1 MDNMDDTKDKA
12 GDEKKPIDLKE
23 LTRLLEGGVTT
34 VAELRG
40 ITREELEAVYALA
53 HDYYRTGRYDDA
65 ETLFRALTMLDHL
78 NEKYWMGLGAVHQV
92 KKQWDEAVKVYAM
105 VSGAFDLKNVK
116 APYYAAECFLAKGD
130 RVNAKAA
137 IEHVKLYADV
147 KTEVGRAFRAKA
159 LRLEKLMATAA
170 AG

>member
-1 MDNMDDTKDKA
+1 MDEN
-12 GDEKKPIDLKE
+12 EKTMTLQE
-23 LTRLLEGGVTT
+23 MVHLLEDGMTT

-40 ITREELEAVYALA
+40 ITHEELETVYSLA
-53 HDYYRTGRYDDA
+53 HDYYRTGRYDEA

-78 NEKYWMGLGAVHQV
+78 NEKYLMGLGAVHQV
-92 KKQWDEAVKVYAM
+92 KKHWDEALKAYAL
-105 VSGAFDLKNVK
+105 VSGTFDIKNVK

-137 IEHVKLYADV
+137 IEHVKHFADV
-147 KTEVGRAFRAKA
+147 KTEVGRTFKAKA
-159 LRLEKLMATAA
+159 LNLEKIMEKA